1 MNESA
6 AILYYVVCKYK
17 ENFDEEYCYDVL
29 LLLWISLKGIL
40 YYCYCHFC
48 GCHLEELNY
57 LYPLGNLGTA
67 GP

>member
-29 LLLWISLKGIL
+29 LLLWISLLKE
-40 YYCYCHFC
+40 YYIIAIATFVD
-48 GCHLEELNY
+48 L
-57 LYPLGNLGTA
+57 T
-67 GP
+67 